1 MIGPLNQTYRNRLRL
16 LAERDRFYRPGNST
30 LNSLARNGLIARTGR
45 HDRFGREEWMITED
59 GRDAAAGTALRRST
73 INSDHLTQ
81 RADSQGS

>member
-59 GRDAAAGTALRRST
+59 GRNAAAGTALKRSS
-73 INSDHLTQ
+73 INSHQLTS
-81 RADSQGS
+81 RLSPQGS